1 MPFREGSMIDLKGK
15 RVLLIGG
22 AGFIGHH
29 MAIAMKS
36 RGINVEI
43 MDSLEVNNLCAFLN
57 SSVEIPGR
65 ERYVKMLNERLEI
78 LSRAG
83 IPVHVQDA
91 RDYHKT
97 SMIVDR
103 IKPHAIVHLAAISHA
118 GKSNKDPYST
128 FDHSLRT
135 LENALDAAKSTGAHF
150 IYFSSSM
157 VYGNFPD
164 GFASEDT
171 PCNPIGIYGALKF
184 AGEKMV
190 IAYNQVFDLP
200 YTIVRPSAL
209 YGERCVSRR
218 VGQIFIE
225 NALDGLEITVN
236 GKGTDALDFTY
247 VGDLV
252 GGVINV
258 LENEKSRGET
268 FNLTFGRSRS
278 LTDMIGILS
287 ENFRDV
293 KVNYLPKDVLMPD
306 RGTLDISKASR
317 LIGYSPKNPLEK
329 GYLRYI
335 NWYKESVA
343 TPDWSSGG
351 QIVKHAFVPIG
362 T

>member
-1 MPFREGSMIDLKGK
+1 MIDLKGK
-15 RVLLIGG
+15 RVILIGG
-22 AGFIGHH
+22 AGFIGHN
-29 MAIAMKS
+29 MALALKNK
-36 RGINVEI
+36 GVQVEI

-65 ERYVKMLNERLEI
+65 ERYVKMLNERLEM

-97 SMIVDR
+97 SQLVAR

-135 LENALDAAKSTGAHF
+135 LENALDAAKGSGAHF

-164 GFASEDT
+164 GLASEDT

-236 GKGTDALDFTY
+236 GKGSDALDFTY
-247 VGDLV
+247 VEDLV

-258 LENEKSRGET
+258 LENEKSRGEI
-268 FNLTFGRSRS
+268 FNLTYGRSRS
-278 LTDMIGILS
+278 LNEMIEILS
-287 ENFRDV
+287 QHFPKV

-306 RGTLDISKASR
+306 RGTLNIDKARR

-329 GYLRYI
+329 GYVRYI
-335 NWYKESVA
+335 KWYKETFTKEDWTLGSSVPHA
-343 TPDWSSGG
+343 
-351 QIVKHAFVPIG
+351 QIHA
-362 T
+362 